1 MQAHAEETFTLA
13 LLPALLQYRP
23 AARPLRCKGDAAAGR
38 VGRDGAWPASQG
50 PGTKGGCRGQGH
62 GGRHQKPSATT
73 RWGLLHSDTLAVLS
87 LGESEGSGD
96 NGPGGVVDGSAMGFQ
111 EEQDGCQRMRHW
123 WQHSQLLEVGP
134 HVAGNVSRSER
145 GAVPPDLPDRDFNMI
160 TDSFNKL
167 MEELAQVE
175 QTAQDEAGPPR
186 SDSAGDLHSDA
197 APGTSPG
204 DQNLAATLQA
214 LAKQTQ
220 SLHRNTRVPQDSGN
234 MLDPAQLTRAA
245 GAGPISM
252 VMAPAQ
258 LMRLAAQMEALG
270 GGGEVDPNMPLPEG
284 VSGFMNDLMQSLL
297 SKDVLYGSIKEIG
310 DKYPQWLQDHRDTL
324 SALELE
330 RYERQHQHIR
340 DICHLYETD
349 PNNFTRLVDL
359 LQQMQ
364 ACGSPPKDIVDELAP
379 GLEMGADGLPK
390 MPGDAASAC
399 CIQ

>member
-1 MQAHAEETFTLA
+1 MAGDLAPSSREPNAELDQLLDEA
-13 LLPALLQYRP
+13 LEDFEEGPSP
-23 AARPLRCKGDAAAGR
+23 DAAASPPRPAPSTGQQP
-38 VGRDGAWPASQG
+38 GPSGARATQLPAGLGGMGLG
-50 PGTKGGCRGQGH
+50 PPARGQGRRAAAGARGM
-62 GGRHQKPSATT
+62 GGGTRSHQPQ
-73 RWGLLHSDTLAVLS
+73 
-87 LGESEGSGD
+87 
-96 NGPGGVVDGSAMGFQ
+96 P
-111 EEQDGCQRMRHW
+111 
-123 WQHSQLLEVGP
+123 
-134 HVAGNVSRSER
+134 

-234 MLDPAQLTRAA
+234 MLDPAQLTR
-245 GAGPISM
+245 
-252 VMAPAQ
+252 
-258 LMRLAAQMEALG
+258 LAAQMEALG

-297 SKDVLYGSIKEIG
+297 SKDVLYGSMKEIG